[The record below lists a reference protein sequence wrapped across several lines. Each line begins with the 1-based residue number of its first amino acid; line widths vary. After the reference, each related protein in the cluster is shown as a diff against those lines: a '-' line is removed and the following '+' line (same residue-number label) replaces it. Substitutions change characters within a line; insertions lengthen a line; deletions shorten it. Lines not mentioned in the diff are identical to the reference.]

1 MARRICEF
9 TDLATYRSHIFD
21 QKSITDL
28 INDQYKMHQRPV
40 KWWTDQEH
48 EGNKGQKNNMSRA
61 HSVTS
66 EMAVI
71 LEGSLGLHNRE
82 IHNLLFLQQMF
93 QL

>member
-1 MARRICEF
+1 
-9 TDLATYRSHIFD
+9 
-21 QKSITDL
+21 
-28 INDQYKMHQRPV
+28 MHHRPE

-48 EGNKGQKNNMSRA
+48 ERNKGQKNNMSRA

-82 IHNLLFLQQMF
+82 IHNLLFFQQMF
-93 QL
+93 QLLWYWIINHRQLIKIVMELIIVVSAIQFAKKIS